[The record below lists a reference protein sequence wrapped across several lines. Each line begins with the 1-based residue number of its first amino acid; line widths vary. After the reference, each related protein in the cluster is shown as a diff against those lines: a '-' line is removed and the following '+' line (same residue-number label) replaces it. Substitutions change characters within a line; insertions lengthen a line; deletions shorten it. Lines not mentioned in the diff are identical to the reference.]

1 MTTPAPAPSP
11 PAKATPVRGSS
22 LRRWMVIATAAA
34 AAIVV
39 AAFAGGGGTAIPLDP
54 DNAGGDG
61 ARAVARV
68 LADQGVD
75 LTVVRSAD
83 VLESTTIDTDT
94 TVVVTSTESL
104 GSSTARRLL
113 ATAAPGRLV
122 IVDPSPLAADAL
134 SVDPGAGQSYSV
146 PIDADCSDPALG
158 ALLDGTR
165 IDVSSAREFSL
176 PGCFRGDIGSVLAVD
191 SPGLVLLGAPDLL
204 TNDQVL
210 RGDNAA
216 VALRLLGTTSRLVWY
231 IPNAGDLTGSDG
243 VSLRSLLPA
252 SVVPALWLT
261 LIAGIALLV
270 WRGRRL
276 GALVTEPL
284 PVTVKAIETTQSRG
298 RLYRK
303 AADRSHA
310 AAVLRAATA
319 RRCRDR
325 LRLPPHIATPV
336 LIQRVADHLGRPADS
351 IAALLDPAQPAPR
364 SDSEL
369 ITLGQALS
377 ALEDEVRDR

>member
-1 MTTPAPAPSP
+1 MTTPAPAATSP
-11 PAKATPVRGSS
+11 PDTPPARSSS
-22 LRRWMVIATAAA
+22 LRRWVVIVTAAA

-39 AAFAGGGGTAIPLDP
+39 AALASGGGTTTPLDP

-83 VLESTTIDTDT
+83 ALEGTRIDADTTI
-94 TVVVTSTESL
+94 VVTSTESL

-113 ATAAPGRLV
+113 AAAAPGRLV
-122 IVDPSPLAADAL
+122 IVDPTPLAAEAL
-134 SVDPGAGQSYSV
+134 GVDPGAGQSYSA

-176 PGCFRGDIGSVLAVD
+176 PGCFRGDIGSVVAVD

-216 VALRLLGTTSRLVWY
+216 VALRLLGATSRLVWY
-231 IPNAGDLTGSDG
+231 LPTTSDLTGSDG
-243 VSLRSLLPA
+243 VSLRRLLPA
-252 SVVPALWLT
+252 PVVPALWLT
-261 LIAGIALLV
+261 LIASITLLL

-310 AAVLRAATA
+310 ATVLRAATA
-319 RRCRDR
+319 RRCADR
-325 LRLPPHIATPV
+325 LRLPAQAAAPI
-336 LIQRVADHLGRPADS
+336 LIQRVADHLGRPTDS

-369 ITLGQALS
+369 IALGQALS